1 MMSVILCVYVCVCTC
16 NLKKKKKKLLGFL
29 YLLWDWESR
38 SFRYEKDL
46 GDKLVQFLFM
56 VLETETQLK

>member
-1 MMSVILCVYVCVCTC
+1 MSVILCVCVHTRAC
-16 NLKKKKKKLLGFL
+16 NLKKKKKLLGFL

-46 GDKLVQFLFM
+46 RDKLVQFRFM
-56 VLETETQLK
+56 VLETEAQLK